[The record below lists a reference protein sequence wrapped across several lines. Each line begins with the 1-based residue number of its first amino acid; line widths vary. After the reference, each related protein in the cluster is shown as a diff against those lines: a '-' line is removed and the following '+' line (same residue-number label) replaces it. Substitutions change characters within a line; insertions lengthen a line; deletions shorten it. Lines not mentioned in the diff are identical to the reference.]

1 MSTIE
6 LAATVMVAIVAA
18 TPGILAFIQQRRKSS
33 VDVAKEYEAMA
44 QRQIEQINTLRA
56 RLDAMETQIDA
67 LECENEALRKVVIEW
82 QAGISLLTNSLVAH
96 DIPVPWTPHT
106 PPPPPRRKT
115 PPQ

>member
-44 QRQIEQINTLRA
+44 QRQIEQINALRA

-67 LECENEALRKVVIEW
+67 LECDIEARDKLILEW
-82 QAGISLLTNSLVAH
+82 QAGISMLLNQMAANR
-96 DIPVPWTPHT
+96 IEPIWTPHT
-106 PPPPPRRKT
+106 SPPPRHKT
-115 PPQ
+115 P